1 MLKKM
6 QTVGVLL
13 LSLAFSYGGQLHAME
28 VSAATTITQQTD
40 KLTGT
45 IEDDL
50 GPVTG
55 ASVVVK
61 GTTNGTVTDMNGNFE
76 LSNVKKGDVIQ
87 ISFVGYI
94 TQEVKYTGSPI
105 KILLKEDTQ
114 TLDEVVVVGFGTQKK
129 VNLT

>member
-1 MLKKM
+1 M

-13 LSLAFSYGGQLHAME
+13 LSLAFSYGEQLHALE
-28 VSAATTITQQTD
+28 VNAATTITQQTD

-45 IEDDL
+45 IEDEF

-76 LSNVKKGDVIQ
+76 LSHVKKE
-87 ISFVGYI
+87 
-94 TQEVKYTGSPI
+94 T
-105 KILLKEDTQ
+105 
-114 TLDEVVVVGFGTQKK
+114 
-129 VNLT
+129 